1 MEMAMPL
8 QQYVRQVKPRNE
20 SYTPPVEKIQDLFEF
35 SVLFETEREEEE
47 LDVNSLISALQATP
61 RTQVLEAGAIL
72 VGMYGKKFAKDKII
86 TGMDHPQFSPTA
98 KKEINKLRKKYG
110 DEEFLVALRNWF
122 ILVGQAMTEVGP
134 GKFKD
139 YIHKDIDTYYKVAP
153 STFQIPTADKANTAD
168 AVFIANGSKSDVL
181 SSMKEISKL
190 SDKDQLLR
198 AKTDNKGKITLLNDS
213 GKEVVTFYQVSL
225 KKEAGA
231 GARIGRATSFLNKN
245 YIVDPVT
252 GLGGISKPS
261 KAMDTMARYAVE
273 EDYILTEGWFG
284 DVVDKFKNVVTGGI
298 KTFISWAKGIYVKVA
313 KQIAKF
319 AERIV
324 NKQVKRN
331 KGMKALSSIMKT
343 AGLREAAGDDVKITK
358 GMKKEFELVQS
369 DLIKKD
375 LINKQ
380 HNMNIKLITDLNSKF
395 KLKSRAIDP
404 IIMVTGHMDGLIDTT
419 SVLKTLKNVISKK
432 EGDYVTREEL
442 QLALKLG
449 MNYTGNVAI
458 FSILKGVEKDIS
470 KYNNLSEALY
480 AFAAT
485 IESEVK
491 FGNTALPLVIVY
503 GGKDAKAIV
512 LGTRDDF
519 TKQKSSELA
528 TKGKDLDNF
537 PVLVFKIN
545 KSGGKEPYNVIKFL
559 LVNGFVEENGEPAPE
574 YLIFEV
580 QTSSGSNFTTKIEA
594 SKTVRKWQ

>member
-1 MEMAMPL
+1 M
-8 QQYVRQVKPRNE
+8 
-20 SYTPPVEKIQDLFEF
+20 
-35 SVLFETEREEEE
+35 
-47 LDVNSLISALQATP
+47 
-61 RTQVLEAGAIL
+61 
-72 VGMYGKKFAKDKII
+72 
-86 TGMDHPQFSPTA
+86 
-98 KKEINKLRKKYG
+98 
-110 DEEFLVALRNWF
+110 
-122 ILVGQAMTEVGP
+122 
-134 GKFKD
+134 
-139 YIHKDIDTYYKVAP
+139 
-153 STFQIPTADKANTAD
+153 
-168 AVFIANGSKSDVL
+168 
-181 SSMKEISKL
+181 
-190 SDKDQLLR
+190 R
-198 AKTDNKGKITLLNDS
+198 AKTDNKGKITLLDDR

-225 KKEAGA
+225 KKEVG
-231 GARIGRATSFLNKN
+231 GARLGRATSFLNKN
-245 YIVDPVT
+245 YIVDPDT

-261 KAMDTMARYAVE
+261 KAMDTMSRPGFKS

-343 AGLREAAGDDVKITK
+343 AGLREAVGSTVKITK
-358 GMKKEFELVQS
+358 GMKNEFEILQKE
-369 DLIKKD
+369 LLEKD

-380 HNMNIKLITDLNSKF
+380 HNLNIRLIDSLNGKF
-395 KLKSRAIDP
+395 KLKSRTTNP

-419 SVLKTLKNVISKK
+419 GAIKILKKIISKK
-432 EGDYVTREEL
+432 AGEYVTREEL

-458 FSILKGVEKDIS
+458 FAILKGVEKDIS
-470 KYNNLSEALY
+470 KYDNLSEALY
-480 AFAAT
+480 AFAAS

-503 GGKDAKAIV
+503 GGKAAKAIV

-519 TKQKSSELA
+519 TQKKGTELA

-537 PVLVFKIN
+537 PILVFKIN
-545 KSGGKEPYNVIKFL
+545 KSGGVQPYNVIKFY

-574 YLIFEV
+574 YLVFDI
-580 QTSSGSNFTTKIEA
+580 QTTSGSNFSTKIEA
-594 SKTVRKWQ
+594 SKTSRKY